1 MSQPAAPES
10 QANLVALFSEGVIA
24 FYPEVRA
31 RCAPFFLSYHLTIDQ
46 VKIPVADEGTLLVQ
60 LLNWGIRH
68 AKTSGQR
75 ECAWHIVAA
84 IVNKHSTG
92 EEWTFLP
99 THSLAY
105 ARSRSRSFSQD
116 YVYHILG
123 QGDRQGTRT

>member
-1 MSQPAAPES
+1 M
-10 QANLVALFSEGVIA
+10 
-24 FYPEVRA
+24 RT
-31 RCAPFFLSYHLTIDQ
+31 FFLSYLLTVNQ

-92 EEWTFLP
+92 GEWSVLP
-99 THSLAY
+99 THSPAY
-105 ARSRSRSFSQD
+105 AQSSSRHLSQD

-123 QGDRQGTRT
+123 QGDCQGTRP